1 MSGREY
7 TVGPDIDLDREDVRL
22 PNGERLTEAR
32 ASEIAEETLRGVRGR
47 PSLTGRGQHSPRV
60 SFRLSAAERELA
72 ERIAEE
78 EGKTVS
84 ALARAALSRY
94 LAERSGA

>member
-1 MSGREY
+1 MSGHKY
-7 TVGPDIDLDREDVRL
+7 TLGPDVDLGREDVRL
-22 PNGERLTEAR
+22 PSGERLTETR
-32 ASEIAEETLRGVRGR
+32 ASEIAEQTLRGVRGR

-72 ERIAEE
+72 ERVAEE

-84 ALARAALSRY
+84 ALAREALGRY
-94 LAERSGA
+94 LAERPSA